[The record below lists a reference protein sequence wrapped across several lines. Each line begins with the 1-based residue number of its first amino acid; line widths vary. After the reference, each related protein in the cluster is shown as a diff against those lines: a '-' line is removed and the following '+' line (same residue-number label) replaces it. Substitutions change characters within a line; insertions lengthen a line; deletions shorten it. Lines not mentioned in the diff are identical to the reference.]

1 MGGDRAVTIAAW
13 ATDTKLCGDVTL
25 DCNFPSLSRP
35 PPPPLFKDSEKL
47 NKLIEAD
54 PSIAKEMLY
63 SLSKEVFRMSKL
75 RTPLL
80 EQVGLLD
87 WLAKGIYIYK

>member
-35 PPPPLFKDSEKL
+35 PPPSTFQGFR
-47 NKLIEAD
+47 
-54 PSIAKEMLY
+54 
-63 SLSKEVFRMSKL
+63 EVEQAHRGGPID
-75 RTPLL
+75 RQGDALL
-80 EQVGLLD
+80 ALQGSFPHEQAPDAPAG
-87 WLAKGIYIYK
+87 AGGIT